1 MSAAPWFDF
10 DIRNDPVFQE
20 IIKPLIEREM
30 LEMKAYDEKRQA
42 LQRELGNLEIT
53 YIFHKHADE
62 VADDVR
68 KTAAA
73 LGQPEHVQ
81 EALFWATR
89 IHDIGKRHLPIE
101 TWDLMDKPNPQT
113 KRNRRIHTDIGLE
126 KADEIFTDVADHPFV
141 QLARDIIR
149 YHHVNMDGSGYPEG
163 VTGEALSPAVRLVCI
178 VESYNGYAT
187 PRPHF
192 GDRDVSPAA
201 VLEKM
206 RSEPDKGAKM
216 FDMDLFEAFA
226 DIKLLPSPV
235 IASVSDAIQPSA
247 GSPRRPKGGSR

>member
-20 IIKPLIEREM
+20 IIRPLIEREM
-30 LEMKAYDEKRQA
+30 VEMKAYDEKRQA
-42 LQRELGNLEIT
+42 FQRSLGNPEIT

-68 KTAAA
+68 RTAAA

-101 TWDLMDKPNPQT
+101 TWDSTEKPDAQT
-113 KRNRRIHTDIGLE
+113 KKNRRIHTDIGLE
-126 KADEIFTDVADHPFV
+126 KADEIFADVADHPFV
-141 QLARDIIR
+141 QLVRDIIR
-149 YHHVNMDGSGYPEG
+149 YHHVNMDGSGYPEK
-163 VTGEALSPAVRLVCI
+163 VTGDALSPPVRLVCI

-192 GDRDVSPAA
+192 GDRDTSPAA

-206 RSEPDKGAKM
+206 RSEPDKGEKM
-216 FDMDLFEAFA
+216 FDMEMFEAFA
-226 DIKLLPSPV
+226 DIKLRNVPANAP
-235 IASVSDAIQPSA
+235 IAGEPHMNR
-247 GSPRRPKGGSR
+247 GK